1 MTVYTPPRRHLVTTA
16 GLVAALLLLACSP
29 GPGGAGQGPVQSAA
43 PQPAEARVETSRPTP
58 PLRVRSAYTTISAA
72 VASFWAAQEGGYFAE
87 QGLDVELT
95 HVDAGA
101 PLLAA
106 LSNNELDIVSAGGTS
121 LVLGNLQGM
130 DAMIIGATSRV
141 LDGSVFVRPEIQAI
155 EDLRGKTIGVTN
167 LKAITDTAARLAFKR
182 FGLQPDVDVFTRRTG
197 GLAESIAGMETGALD
212 GASLAVPI
220 VFEARKRG
228 YRELLNVTELGI
240 PFLNSAV
247 GSTRKVL
254 AERPE
259 LAEPYLRALAQGSNR
274 LKTDREFAIQ
284 VLGKY
289 SRLEDREQLAATVD
303 YYQPLYQVD
312 PYPEPAAVQTILD
325 EEEHPAART
334 ARPEDV
340 TDYRFATQLRSSG
353 FLDQLPR

>member
-1 MTVYTPPRRHLVTTA
+1 M
-16 GLVAALLLLACSP
+16 
-29 GPGGAGQGPVQSAA
+29 
-43 PQPAEARVETSRPTP
+43 P

-72 VASFWAAQEGGYFAE
+72 VASFWAAQEGSYFAE

-95 HVDAGA
+95 RVDAGA

-121 LVLGNLQGM
+121 LVLGNLQGI

-167 LKAITDTAARLAFKR
+167 LKAITDTAARLALKR
-182 FGLQPDVDVFTRRTG
+182 FGLEPDVDVFTRRTG

-228 YRELLNVTELGI
+228 YRELNVTELGI

-247 GSTRKVL
+247 GSTRRVL

-289 SRLEDREQLAATVD
+289 SRLEDREQLTATVD

-334 ARPEDV
+334 ARPQDV

-353 FLDQLPR
+353 FLDQLAR

>member
-1 MTVYTPPRRHLVTTA
+1 MST
-16 GLVAALLLLACSP
+16 CSP
-29 GPGGAGQGPVQSAA
+29 AGPAGWPSQS
-43 PQPAEARVETSRPTP
+43 PG
-58 PLRVRSAYTTISAA
+58 
-72 VASFWAAQEGGYFAE
+72 W
-87 QGLDVELT
+87 
-95 HVDAGA
+95 
-101 PLLAA
+101 
-106 LSNNELDIVSAGGTS
+106 
-121 LVLGNLQGM
+121 
-130 DAMIIGATSRV
+130 
-141 LDGSVFVRPEIQAI
+141 
-155 EDLRGKTIGVTN
+155 
-167 LKAITDTAARLAFKR
+167 
-182 FGLQPDVDVFTRRTG
+182 RR
-197 GLAESIAGMETGALD
+197 GALD

-247 GSTRKVL
+247 GSTRRVL

-289 SRLEDREQLAATVD
+289 SRLEDREQLTATVD

-334 ARPEDV
+334 ARPQDV

>member
-1 MTVYTPPRRHLVTTA
+1 
-16 GLVAALLLLACSP
+16 LA
-29 GPGGAGQGPVQSAA
+29 
-43 PQPAEARVETSRPTP
+43 R
-58 PLRVRSAYTTISAA
+58 
-72 VASFWAAQEGGYFAE
+72 
-87 QGLDVELT
+87 
-95 HVDAGA
+95 VDAGA

-121 LVLGNLQGM
+121 LVLGNLQGL
-130 DAMIIGATSRV
+130 DTMIIGATSSV

-155 EDLRGKTIGVTN
+155 DDLRGKTIGVTN
-167 LKAITDTAARLAFKR
+167 LKAITDTSARLALKR

-197 GLAESIAGMETGALD
+197 GLAESLAGMETGALD

-220 VFEARKRG
+220 VFEGRRRG

-259 LAEPYLRALAQGSNR
+259 LAEPYLRALAQGSSR

-284 VLGKY
+284 LLGKY
-289 SRLEDREQLAATVD
+289 SRVEDRELLGATVD
-303 YYQPLYQVD
+303 YYQPLYLVD

-334 ARPEDV
+334 TRPEDV
-340 TDYRFATQLRSSG
+340 ADARFAERLRSSG